1 MQINTLLQQAY
12 SYHQQGDFARAQ
24 PLYQQILQLEPENQ
38 DALLLLGSLSY
49 DLGAYAHAV
58 EHFERLLALA
68 PERTDFL
75 TNLGAALQ
83 LLGRAQ
89 AAAEIYRRAVTVEPH
104 SAPARYNLGTA
115 LKDCGDFAAA
125 AEALSQALALDP
137 HHAKAHNQLGSVL
150 QQLGESE
157 RAKSQFA
164 AAVKLQP
171 GYALAWMNLGDSERR
186 QGQLTAA
193 EAAYQQAVALLPQT
207 AELHYKLGTLY
218 QQLGRL
224 EASEGHLRYASELQ
238 PEVPEVWRSLGAT
251 EQALG
256 RYQDSTA
263 SFERAIAL
271 RPDYGEAFNNLG
283 NSLRELGDTDAAR
296 TAYEKALAVQPSDAN
311 RVRLATLLPP
321 IYGSLDEVGRW
332 RERYTGSLQ
341 ALTGQNLRIEDP
353 LTEVG
358 QTNFYLAYQGGDDR
372 PLQELAAS
380 LYRPLLP
387 ESVEPDS
394 PPVRGSR
401 RRVGVLS
408 AFLYNHTVSHYYH
421 RHLELLA
428 AAEDIEL
435 ILLFAPGNQQDQTS
449 AELTALAE
457 KTVQLPKDLAQARR
471 LTANLGLDVLV
482 YLDIGLEPFSYFLA
496 FTRLAPVQCVLPG
509 HPVTTGI
516 PTVDYYVSNTWM
528 EHPQA
533 DADYSEKLVALESL
547 PVWYKKPALPAQLK
561 SRQELGLSQQ
571 ARLYVCPMTLFKI
584 HPQMDATLARIL
596 AEDAEARILFFRF
609 RQTQLHEQLEQR
621 FAREIPDHD
630 RISFLPWADSLTYFS
645 LLNTAEVLL
654 DSFHFGGG
662 STHFLCFGTGTP
674 MVTWPSA
681 YLRGR
686 SGAGIYRRIGVEGAI
701 ADSPEA
707 YAETALRI
715 AQNADLRQ
723 DLRAQIL
730 AKSAIIFE
738 NDEGPI
744 SFVEWI
750 RSLPQS

>member
-1 MQINTLLQQAY
+1 MQINALLQQAY
-12 SYHQQGDFARAQ
+12 HYHQQGDFAQAQ
-24 PLYQQILQLEPENQ
+24 PLYQQVLQQDSENQ
-38 DALLLLGSLSY
+38 DALVLLGSLSY
-49 DLGAYAHAV
+49 DQGDFAASVNY
-58 EHFERLLALA
+58 FERLLELA

-75 TNLGAALQ
+75 ANLGASLQ
-83 LLGRAQ
+83 MLGRTDT
-89 AAAEIYRRAVTVEPH
+89 AAEIYRRAVAADPQ
-104 SAPARYNLGTA
+104 SAPGYYNLGSA
-115 LKDCGDFAAA
+115 LKDSGDFAAA
-125 AEALSQALALDP
+125 AEALSRALALDSS
-137 HHAKAHNQLGSVL
+137 HAKAHNQLGTVL
-150 QQLGESE
+150 QQLGDSE
-157 RAKSQFA
+157 RAKGHFA
-164 AAVKLQP
+164 AAVALQP
-171 GYALAWMNLGDSERR
+171 DYALAWMNLGDTERR
-186 QGQLTAA
+186 RGQLAAA
-193 EAAYQQAVALLPQT
+193 EEAYQQAVSLLPQA

-218 QQLGRL
+218 QQLGQL
-224 EASEGHLRYASELQ
+224 EASEGHLRYAAELQ

-256 RYQDSTA
+256 RYRDSTL
-263 SFERAIAL
+263 SFERAVAL
-271 RPDYGEAFNNLG
+271 RPDYGEALNNLG

-296 TAYEKALAVQPSDAN
+296 AAYEQALAVQPSDAN

-321 IYGSLDEVGRW
+321 IYGSLDEVSRW
-332 RERYTGSLQ
+332 RERYTASLQ
-341 ALTGQNLRIEDP
+341 ALARESLRIADP

-387 ESVEPDS
+387 ESVRPDS
-394 PPVRGSR
+394 APARGSR

-408 AFLYNHTVSHYYH
+408 AFLYNHTVSHYYR

-435 ILLFAPGNQQDQTS
+435 ILLFAPGNQQDQTT
-449 AELTALAE
+449 AELSALAE
-457 KTVQLPKDLAQARR
+457 HTVQLPKDLPQARR

-533 DADYSEKLVALESL
+533 DADYSEKLVALDSL
-547 PVWYKKPALPAQLK
+547 PVWYKKPAMPAQLK
-561 SRQELGLSQQ
+561 SRQDLGLSSQEH
-571 ARLYVCPMTLFKI
+571 LYVCPMTLFKI

-596 AEDAEARILFFRF
+596 AEDAQARILFFRF
-609 RQTQLHEQLEQR
+609 RQTRLHEQLEQR

-630 RISFLPWADSLTYFS
+630 RISFLPWADPVTYFS

-681 YLRGR
+681 HLRGR
-686 SGAGIYRRIGVEGAI
+686 SGAGIYQRIGVEGAI
-701 ADSPEA
+701 AASPEA

-715 AQNADLRQ
+715 AQNSDLRQ
-723 DLRAQIL
+723 RLREQIL
-730 AKSAIIFE
+730 AKSGIIFE
-738 NDEGPI
+738 NDEGPV

-750 RSLPQS
+750 RSLPQT